1 MRRQFDTV
9 LLGSIELFCL
19 AAEKSSFTLAA
30 NAAGVT
36 PAAVSR
42 AIGRLEARLNTRLF
56 TRSTRQIHLTEAGST
71 YFHQCKITLRQFRD
85 AEDEI
90 SGNAQSPSGT
100 IRISIPTTFGHFRIL
115 PLLKEFLKAYPNI
128 SLDIH
133 ISNSNIDFLTDGF
146 DLAIRGRVPPESN
159 LVARK
164 IEDAA
169 LVVIAA
175 PEYIRHHGCP
185 QSLDDLAKHNCIQF
199 ELPSTGRKIPWLF
212 NHNNQAIEVTTN
224 GRLCCAADVLGGL
237 TLAKTGA
244 GLFQTYR
251 FIVNDDLKNGSLIEV
266 LAQYSG
272 RSRPF
277 NLLYPQNRLLPY
289 RVRIFIDFI
298 FAKIH
303 PINPLKSETSISIL
317 DPAHQDKGL
326 ELT

>member
-1 MRRQFDTV
+1 MKRQFDTV

-56 TRSTRQIHLTEAGST
+56 VRSTRQIRLTDAGVT
-71 YFHQCKITLRQFRD
+71 YFQQCKITLTQFRD

-90 SGNAQSPSGT
+90 SGNTQSPSGA
-100 IRISIPTTFGHFRIL
+100 IRISVPTTYGHFRIL
-115 PLLKEFLKAYPNI
+115 PLLKEFNETYPNI
-128 SLDIH
+128 SVDIH
-133 ISNSNIDFLTDGF
+133 ISNRNIDFWAEGF
-146 DLAIRGRVPPESN
+146 DFAIRGRVPPESN
-159 LVARK
+159 LIARK

-169 LVVIAA
+169 LVVIAT

-185 QSLDDLAKHNCIQF
+185 LSLDDLAKHNCIQF
-199 ELPSTGRKIPWLF
+199 DLPSTGKKIPWLF
-212 NHNNQAIEVTTN
+212 NHNNLAVEVTTN
-224 GRLCCAADVLGGL
+224 GRLCCVSDVLGGV

-251 FIVNDDLKNGSLIEV
+251 FIVNDDLKNGRLIEV

-277 NLLYPQNRLLPY
+277 NLIYPQNRLLPY

-298 FAKIH
+298 FAKIQ
-303 PINPLKSETSISIL
+303 PKTSSEKS
-317 DPAHQDKGL
+317 
-326 ELT
+326 